1 MIKCDCVL
9 NHRAS
14 FSPRG
19 RIRKAIEAPGDEQ
32 QLGRSC
38 HKIIALLLKL
48 GAHEIAYINPSGVLQ
63 CISRNPHRC
72 IITQLPFSSSHGP
85 DSERAH
91 ANRAVLSCLLKE
103 VNEKEMAEFPGE

>member
-1 MIKCDCVL
+1 MCLL

-19 RIRKAIEAPGDEQ
+19 KIKKATEAHDDEQ

-38 HKIIALLLKL
+38 HKIIALLPKL
-48 GAHEIAYINPSGVLQ
+48 GAHEIAYINLSGVLQ
-63 CISRNPHRC
+63 CISCEPRR
-72 IITQLPFSSSHGP
+72 IITQLVFSSSHRP

-91 ANRAVLSCLLKE
+91 ANGAVLSCLLKE